1 YQRLDPEKYDPDLP
15 IRIVDIDE
23 ESLEKIGQWPW
34 PRSTVAKLLLA
45 LNADGAAAVGF
56 DVLFAEPDRTS
67 WEEIVKQLPSNQ
79 ATALAAAIEGQ
90 PSNDEVFAGALKET
104 PSVLSISLGD
114 GKNTTFQAKAGF
126 AIAGDNPRP
135 FLTAFKGSTK
145 NLPELDR
152 AAHAIGAFNWTA
164 DRDQIVRRVALLFR
178 LGDAIVPSLS
188 AEALRVAQGAS

>member
-1 YQRLDPEKYDPDLP
+1 MTLRPPKGFTYIALICGLLAAALLLRYLDPFFVRALRLIAFDSYQRLDPEKYDPDLP

-79 ATALAAAIEGQ
+79 ATALAAALEGQ

-104 PSVLSISLGD
+104 
-114 GKNTTFQAKAGF
+114 
-126 AIAGDNPRP
+126 
-135 FLTAFKGSTK
+135 
-145 NLPELDR
+145 
-152 AAHAIGAFNWTA
+152 
-164 DRDQIVRRVALLFR
+164 
-178 LGDAIVPSLS
+178 
-188 AEALRVAQGAS
+188 